1 MPRLLASSRPT
12 APNLAPLGNSRPR
25 TAAATAR
32 PAGAA
37 LAAAIAIGMLVS
49 LVAAPAGA
57 ATQPRLDRAVQGVAG
72 TVMSVEYARDLAP
85 GRPDLAKHAIAGGA
99 IATVVGSL
107 SDRDSG
113 WRAGV
118 IVGAGK
124 ELVNDA
130 LLGRGH
136 AQFDDFLVTAS
147 AAVFS
152 GCLSS
157 RVAPL
162 LYVDG
167 HGAELRFSMAF

>member
-1 MPRLLASSRPT
+1 MPRLLASSRRS
-12 APNLAPLGNSRPR
+12 APNQASRGNPRPR
-25 TAAATAR
+25 TAAATSRIPGVTLA
-32 PAGAA
+32 AA
-37 LAAAIAIGMLVS
+37 LALGMLVV
-49 LVAAPAGA
+49 LVASPAAA

-72 TVMSVEYARDLAP
+72 TIMSVEYARDLAP
-85 GRPDLAKHAIAGGA
+85 GRQDLAMHAIAGGA
-99 IATVVGSL
+99 ISTVVGSL
-107 SDRDSG
+107 SEHGNG

-118 IVGAGK
+118 IAGAGK

-136 AQFDDFLVTAS
+136 AQFDDFMVTAS

-162 LYVDG
+162 VYLDG
-167 HGAELRFSMAF
+167 HGAEVRLSWAF